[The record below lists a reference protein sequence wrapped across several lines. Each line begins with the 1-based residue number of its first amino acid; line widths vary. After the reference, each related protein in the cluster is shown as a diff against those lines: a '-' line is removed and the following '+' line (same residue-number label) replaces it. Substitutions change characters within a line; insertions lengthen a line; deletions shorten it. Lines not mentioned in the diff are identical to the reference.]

1 MVDVTVPREMLPQD
15 IQRFFYNDSG
25 ATMLIVRFSG
35 TSASTETMNAIG
47 QIKTVL
53 RKDCFIGGMSAILAD
68 TKALIDREM
77 PLYVLCAV
85 ACSILVLFLSLK
97 GTVVPFVFMLGIAF
111 PIVYNFG
118 TNYFLGQI
126 SYITQALAT
135 VLQLGVTMDFSIFL
149 LHRYEEEKR
158 RLGVGENQRASCEQ
172 EEQAMVKAI
181 CNTCLLYTSRCV

>member
-1 MVDVTVPREMLPQD
+1 
-15 IQRFFYNDSG
+15 
-25 ATMLIVRFSG
+25 
-35 TSASTETMNAIG
+35 
-47 QIKTVL
+47 
-53 RKDCFIGGMSAILAD
+53 MSAILAD

-126 SYITQALAT
+126 
-135 VLQLGVTMDFSIFL
+135 
-149 LHRYEEEKR
+149 LHYA
-158 RLGVGENQRASCEQ
+158 GAGHGPSAG
-172 EEQAMVKAI
+172 
-181 CNTCLLYTSRCV
+181 CNHGLFHFPAAPL